1 MMDICSPMLLV
12 RLALSGF
19 QSTEQVILV
28 QTDVQQAFLQYR
40 YQATAAEGAITILP
54 MAEKDLQPTTELLT
68 LSFSESM
75 GYFAIYRY
83 AIDG

>member
-1 MMDICSPMLLV
+1 M
-12 RLALSGF
+12 
-19 QSTEQVILV
+19 ILV

-40 YQATAAEGAITILP
+40 YQATAAEGAITIMP